1 MRDNG
6 GKHLRLTYLIYLDGR
21 SMVSISLRRQLVDS
35 NRARLLAEPILWNRA
50 QAEAFWAK
58 VKACPPFCYSY
69 TRMWK
74 WNRLCSLRRARDHAC
89 PPTLYPVILL
99 ASAPS
104 TSILSSPLHRLAY
117 STCRNRPPPT
127 GPPAENR
134 APGRLRLYMFSLP
147 EDQECRPC
155 PRTTCAANAP
165 QWRIRS

>member
-1 MRDNG
+1 MYLQIVKDTLMRDNG

-104 TSILSSPLHRLAY
+104 TSI
-117 STCRNRPPPT
+117 RPPHGPASPSTRRKTAT
-127 GPPAENR
+127 GPPT
-134 APGRLRLYMFSLP
+134 
-147 EDQECRPC
+147 Q
-155 PRTTCAANAP
+155 
-165 QWRIRS
+165 